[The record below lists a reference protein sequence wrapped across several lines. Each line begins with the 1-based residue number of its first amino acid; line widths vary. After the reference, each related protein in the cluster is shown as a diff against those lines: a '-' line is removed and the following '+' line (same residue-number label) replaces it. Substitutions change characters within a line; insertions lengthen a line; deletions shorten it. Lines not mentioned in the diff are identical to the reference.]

1 MNRYL
6 GTLIGFAVYCVV
18 TLLVAPAFAQG
29 LLPAARP
36 VVVEWTAEG
45 FADNVSTGNMRRV
58 ATATAVRAAANAI
71 CREEFPKDVTAC
83 LALVAAATFQT
94 PPANGL
100 DDGTDFLVLEYGPV
114 LKDKKRYI
122 RITVAVKPAE

>member
-6 GTLIGFAVYCVV
+6 GTLIGFAAYCIA
-18 TLLVAPAFAQG
+18 LLWIAPAFAQG
-29 LLPAARP
+29 LTASRP
-36 VVVEWTAEG
+36 IVVEWTAEG
-45 FADNVSTGNMRRV
+45 FANHVSTGNMRRV

-114 LKDKKRYI
+114 LKDRKRYI